1 MGLLV
6 GCDVVRFHMVPTK
19 KGYKMHMV
27 LPIEIGHAVLVIY
40 HLVVTLGR

>member
-1 MGLLV
+1 
-6 GCDVVRFHMVPTK
+6 
-19 KGYKMHMV
+19 MHMV